1 MKIGYGPLDA
11 DGPPPADVGSISSLL
26 EDLGYEFIWFGGPGD
41 GIMAASIA
49 VTAAQDARLLV
60 ELNREIDPLR
70 DAEELAVLDQLSGGR
85 VAVVLGGDALGDLD
99 LVGEMTLALA
109 GGEVRGVRVY
119 PRTAQLTLPIFA
131 EVELSLDVPVY
142 PISDTVRPGAVVRFS
157 TTEEAIAVRDQI
169 RQQTPLA
176 ICIGTS
182 EAMADLMEARQLRDE
197 ILVDP
202 SIRKTKSGLGP
213 RRLPASD
220 LDSPFHSLT

>member
-1 MKIGYGPLDA
+1 MKIGYGPLDV
-11 DGPPPADVGSISSLL
+11 DGTTGAEVGSVSSLL
-26 EDLGYEFIWFGGPGD
+26 EDLGYEFIWFGGSGD

-49 VTAAQDARLLV
+49 VTATQDARLLV

-70 DAEELAVLDQLSGGR
+70 DAEELAVLDQLSEGR
-85 VAVVLGGDALGDLD
+85 LAVALGPDAVGDLD
-99 LVGEMTLALA
+99 LVGEMTQALA

-131 EVELSLDVPVY
+131 DVELSLDVPVY
-142 PISDTVRPGAVVRFS
+142 PISDTVRRGALVRFS
-157 TTEEAIAVRDQI
+157 TTEEAISAGDQI
-169 RQQTPLA
+169 RQRTPLA

-182 EAMADLMEARQLRDE
+182 EAMTDLMEAQHLRDE

-202 SIRKTKSGLGP
+202 SIRKTNAGLGP
-213 RRLPASD
+213 RPLPASD